1 MKKEESR
8 NSHAEEPKC
17 TWGKEIEHKL
27 TYTTKP
33 PKKPTPDI
41 WETHST
47 KEKENISEMNNKKN

>member
-27 TYTTKP
+27 DTYTTKP
-33 PKKPTPDI
+33 PKNPLPTFGKHIQPR
-41 WETHST
+41 TRRT
-47 KEKENISEMNNKKN
+47 FQK